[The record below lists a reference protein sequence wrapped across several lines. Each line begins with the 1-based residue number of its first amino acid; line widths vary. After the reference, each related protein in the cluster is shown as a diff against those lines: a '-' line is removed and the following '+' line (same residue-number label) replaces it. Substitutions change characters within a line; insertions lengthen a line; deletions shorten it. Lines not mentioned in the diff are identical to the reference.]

1 MNMDLLNVIHPDN
14 LEENQGMRQV
24 VFARLVNGEFSPS
37 SEAVLL
43 DGTEVELKR
52 QGKAPDPGFVEV
64 AAIDDLLEWS
74 ESFDDDPNELIAY
87 VNSLAFPQ
95 D

>member
-1 MNMDLLNVIHPDN
+1 MDLLNIIQRDN
-14 LEENQGMRQV
+14 LEENQGMQQV
-24 VFARLVNGEFSPS
+24 VFAKLVDGEFSPS

-43 DGTEVELKR
+43 DGTEGSLKR
-52 QGKAPDPGFVEV
+52 RGKAPDPGFVEV

-74 ESFDDDPNELIAY
+74 DSFDGDPNELIAY